1 MRRFLTRRCNIGV
14 VLHLCAV
21 RRRLIYAEIHAA
33 EVSSGGSYLGNA
45 MAEKTIGPGS
55 LADSLLSANLT
66 LTDASTA
73 KTHGEWYI
81 EGAIGTVIRFH
92 FVTPALV
99 A

>member
-1 MRRFLTRRCNIGV
+1 VSCYTSVQSG
-14 VLHLCAV
+14 AV
-21 RRRLIYAEIHAA
+21 SYAEIHAA